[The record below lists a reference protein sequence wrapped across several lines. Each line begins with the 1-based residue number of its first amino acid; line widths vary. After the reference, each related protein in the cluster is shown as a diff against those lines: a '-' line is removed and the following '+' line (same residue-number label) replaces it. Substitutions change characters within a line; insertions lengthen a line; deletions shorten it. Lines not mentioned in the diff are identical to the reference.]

1 MGGDVLARQRLQA
14 SEPLRCCGR
23 GGSDRGGF
31 PADRPEADVRPGEPY
46 IDLEREAQAM
56 LTRE

>member
-1 MGGDVLARQRLQA
+1 MAAFTAGRLPVA
-14 SEPLRCCGR
+14 VGVSGK
-23 GGSDRGGF
+23 
-31 PADRPEADVRPGEPY
+31 PY